1 MGSVKFFFGF
11 VGAAFLLFV
20 VIISLSFSTSL
31 QSQQVHKGYMNYSEK
46 ELIKIWNE
54 WKKKLPVTEEAIEL
68 EMVKSFPTEEDEFNG
83 IYLWAPMGIEGLPN
97 GNIIVNDQKAKQIYK
112 FDEKGNFIKKI
123 GRAGQGPGEFGNPL
137 CMTTTSDSIIV
148 ADNSNM
154 RIQYYDLE
162 GNFIRDFKIFKAFI
176 DITVNTEGL
185 IYAAPLRINPEY
197 SLVDVLDKN
206 GKLLTSFGK
215 ARFGEKSTSFISNMV
230 KISMNNKNDLYLA
243 FNSFP
248 LVCRY
253 TADGDLQTEFKL
265 EHKVLKALEKENQT
279 RLKKNGN
286 LMSVIYSIRS
296 NQNGF
301 LILSVFPRTQILEYD
316 YEGKLVNEYYYEY
329 ENHGTYFADF
339 VIQENGE
346 EKIFYLLKR
355 APEKKI
361 VILRPKK
368 ISSD

>member
-1 MGSVKFFFGF
+1 
-11 VGAAFLLFV
+11 
-20 VIISLSFSTSL
+20 
-31 QSQQVHKGYMNYSEK
+31 
-46 ELIKIWNE
+46 
-54 WKKKLPVTEEAIEL
+54 
-68 EMVKSFPTEEDEFNG
+68 
-83 IYLWAPMGIEGLPN
+83 MGIESLPN
-97 GNIIVNDQKAKQIYK
+97 GNIIVNDQKVNQLFM
-112 FDEKGNFIKKI
+112 FDDQGNFIKKI
-123 GRAGQGPGEFGNPL
+123 GRAGQGPGEFGNPF

-154 RIQYYDLE
+154 RIQYYDLD
-162 GNFIRDFKIFKAFI
+162 GNFIRDFKIFKALI

-248 LVCRY
+248 LVCKY
-253 TADGDLQTEFKL
+253 SADGNLQTEFKL
-265 EHKVLKALEKENQT
+265 EHKVLKELEKENKD
-279 RLKKNGN
+279 RLKNRGN
-286 LMSVIYSIRS
+286 LMRVLYAIRS

-301 LILSVFPRTQILEYD
+301 FILFGWPRTQILEYD
-316 YEGKLVNEYYYEY
+316 PEGRLVNEYYYEDKNY
-329 ENHGTYFADF
+329 ETLFSDF
-339 VIQENGE
+339 IIQENGE

-361 VILRPKK
+361 VIFRPKN

>member
-1 MGSVKFFFGF
+1 MGSFKSFIGF
-11 VGAAFLLFV
+11 VCAAFFV
-20 VIISLSFSTSL
+20 LGLAASL

-46 ELIKIWNE
+46 ELIKIWKE
-54 WKKKLPVTEEAIEL
+54 WKKKLPVSEEAIEL
-68 EMVKSFPTEEDEFNG
+68 EMVKSFPTEEDESNG
-83 IYLWAPMGIEGLPN
+83 VYFWGPMGIEGLPN
-97 GNIIVNDQKAKQIYK
+97 GNIIVNDQKVKQIFM
-112 FDEKGNFIKKI
+112 FDERGSFIKKI
-123 GRAGQGPGEFGNPL
+123 GRAGQGPGEFGNPF

-162 GNFIRDFKIFKAFI
+162 GNFIRDFKIFKALI
-176 DITVNTEGL
+176 DISVNTEGL

-215 ARFGEKSTSFISNMV
+215 ARFGEKSTSFISNRV

-253 TADGDLQTEFKL
+253 TADGNLQTEFKL
-265 EHKVLKALEKENQT
+265 DHKVLKELEKENQT
-279 RLKKNGN
+279 QLKNKGN
-286 LMSVIYSIRS
+286 LKNVIYSIGTGI
-296 NQNGF
+296 NGF
-301 LILSVFPRTQILEYD
+301 FILFWYPRTQILEYD
-316 YEGKLVNEYYYEY
+316 YDGSLVNEYYFKDE
-329 ENHGTYFADF
+329 TYDTLFWDF

-346 EKIFYLLKR
+346 EKIFYLLKK

-361 VILRPKK
+361 VILRSKK